1 MPQKFTSSI
10 RSRSLWIWTVCAII
24 LDKLLYFSAHTS
36 LDFRLIHDI
45 IILYY
50 TTKEVRAVSRKE
62 QAKDYI
68 LHLIEQ
74 KERHYA
80 AKAAETLSISRST
93 IYNYVSE
100 LYKDGLIA
108 KDDNGN
114 YSLAVKSVV
123 FSYKNDQ
130 LREER
135 VFDRDIK
142 PLVSDLPANVFEAWK
157 YSFSEMMNNAIEH
170 SEAELITFRVD
181 RTHLSTKI
189 TIMDNGVGI
198 FNKIRRYFL
207 SEYNEDYS
215 LEECMS
221 LLFAGKFTT
230 AKERHSGEGIFF
242 TSHVMDTFYILS
254 DNLLFTRNNFVDG
267 YINAEIIPS
276 GTLVSMELSNKSH
289 KTVREIFG
297 RYSNIEDGFSRTNVP
312 IVHMFTNG
320 YPVSRSEARR
330 LGTMLSRFR
339 EAVLDFSGVQNI
351 GQAFAHE
358 LFIVWQRD
366 YPHVKLTL
374 VNMSE
379 NVEFMIQRTS
389 ASAQNM

>member
-1 MPQKFTSSI
+1 M
-10 RSRSLWIWTVCAII
+10 
-24 LDKLLYFSAHTS
+24 
-36 LDFRLIHDI
+36 
-45 IILYY
+45 
-50 TTKEVRAVSRKE
+50 SRKE

-100 LYKDGLIA
+100 LLKDGLIT
-108 KDDNGN
+108 KDEAGN
-114 YSLAVKSVV
+114 YALAIKSVP
-123 FSYKNDQ
+123 FSYKNEQ

-142 PLVSDLPANVFEAWK
+142 PLVSDLPANVFEAWR
-157 YSFSEMMNNAIEH
+157 YAFSEMLNNAIEH
-170 SEAELITFRVD
+170 SEAGVITCKVD
-181 RTHLSTKI
+181 RTPLSTKI
-189 TIMDNGVGI
+189 TLMDNGVGI
-198 FNKIRRYFL
+198 FNKIRQYFI
-207 SEYNEDYS
+207 SEHNEDYS

-242 TSHVMDTFYILS
+242 TSHLMDAFYILS
-254 DNLLFTRNNFVDG
+254 DNLLFTRNNFVEG
-267 YINAEIIPS
+267 YVNAEIIPA

-289 KTVREIFG
+289 KTVREVFG
-297 RYSNIEDGFSRTNVP
+297 RYSNIEEGFNRTSVP
-312 IVHMFTNG
+312 IVHMFANG

-330 LGTMLSRFR
+330 LGAMLSQFR
-339 EAVLDFSGVQNI
+339 EAVLDFSGVQNV
-351 GQAFAHE
+351 GQAFVHE
-358 LFIVWQRD
+358 LFIVWQKD
-366 YPHVKLTL
+366 CPHTKLTL

-379 NVEFMIQRTS
+379 DVEFMIKRTL
-389 ASAQNM
+389 APAQNT